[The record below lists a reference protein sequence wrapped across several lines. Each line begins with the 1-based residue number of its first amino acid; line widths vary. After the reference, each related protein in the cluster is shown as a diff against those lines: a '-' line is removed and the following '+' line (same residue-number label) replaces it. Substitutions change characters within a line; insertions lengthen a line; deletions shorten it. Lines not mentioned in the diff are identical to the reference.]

1 MTTTF
6 KEKQEIQRLKKLD
19 YTVTDISKKL
29 KITRSTVYKYLEK
42 PPPETIESET
52 EALCPNCNKPL
63 KFVNSDKQVR
73 CPNYNKLFNIIR
85 ENDNDENDND
95 DKEQKERDT
104 PYKYST
110 EIPRRRWRGI
120 NLRQYR

>member
-1 MTTTF
+1 MMTTTF
-6 KEKQEIQRLKKLD
+6 EEKQEIQRLKKLD

-29 KITRSTVYKYLEK
+29 KISRSTVYKYWDE

-63 KFVNSDKQVR
+63 KFVISDKKVR
-73 CPNYNKLFNIIR
+73 CPNCNKLFNITR
-85 ENDNDENDND
+85 GNDND

-120 NLRQYR
+120 NLR